1 MLACHLADGMLRRP
15 VGGVAPFNSCRA
27 AIVFPS
33 CRAPYG
39 CSPIQ
44 VYGRTSGLGPSVSA
58 EDEAF
63 AFRHAYCYAISR
75 LQVNPASRARLV
87 LARDPRPTGTAL
99 AAAQARGL
107 ATACHDLGVE
117 LDLIDLGVVP
127 TPVWQHSVRLFEAH
141 GGVMIT
147 ASHNPIDENGWKYAT
162 GVATF
167 GVDPAPARR
176 AAVGGRNGELDPR
189 RQRLRAAAVA
199 IDARPDD
206 RSRRSRT
213 GDRELRPVPVGHLL
227 RPCTRRT
234 RGGRPKRRRRL
245 RGGGAR
251 VSCAWAWSPS
261 SSMRVEG
268 EVAHEIDVEHA
279 RPDGTHVLDDVAKRV
294 RAENA
299 LFGLAYDFDAD
310 RGNLTYVDAAGA
322 THIPSPQ
329 TAAAINTAIAL
340 AVHRRSG
347 DRRRAAVVASDATSC
362 RVKHVAAAFG
372 ADFFEVETG
381 EINVVTRM
389 QDLERHDICAVV
401 GVEGPNGGTVFS
413 GTTCRDGTLV
423 GAGALLAA
431 ADHELRAIVSQT
443 LVPGRQMAPDLAG
456 FIELLPPQRSFMEK
470 HAAPTEWSTTVDL
483 FDREFPSLF
492 ASELARAGN
501 ATTSCTR
508 IPVTFPR
515 ERPDAAGFGWKAR
528 LFRPGGEGF
537 LWIRGSKT
545 EAGDCS
551 PRRGCAG
558 RNDSTRH
565 HGSRSEAS
573 FDDRGG
579 SAVALE
585 RS

>member
-1 MLACHLADGMLRRP
+1 MSRSVWLQSYS
-15 VGGVAPFNSCRA
+15 GVRA
-27 AIVFPS
+27 HIGS
-33 CRAPYG
+33 
-39 CSPIQ
+39 
-44 VYGRTSGLGPSVSA
+44 GPSVSA

-99 AAAQARGL
+99 AAVQARGL
-107 ATACHDLGVE
+107 GTACHDLGVE
-117 LDLIDLGVVP
+117 LDLVDLGVVP

-162 GVATF
+162 GVATY
-167 GVDPAPARR
+167 GVDPAPAGALLSAAEMGNLIR
-176 AAVGGRNGELDPR
+176 AANAFAPQPWRPTLGTTTDHVARE
-189 RQRLRAAAVA
+189 RAIANYVQFLSDTYFAHA
-199 IDARPDD
+199 P
-206 RSRRSRT
+206 
-213 GDRELRPVPVGHLL
+213 
-227 RPCTRRT
+227 
-234 RGGRPKRRRRL
+234 
-245 RGGGAR
+245 GAR
-251 VSCAWAWSPS
+251 VVVDPNGGAGCAVAERAFRALGVEPILLNA
-261 SSMRVEG
+261 VEG
-268 EVAHEIDVEHA
+268 EIAHEIDVEHT

-310 RGNLTYVDAAGA
+310 RGNLTYVDADGG

-443 LVPGRQMAPDLAG
+443 LVPGRQLAPDLAG

-470 HAAPTEWSTTVDL
+470 HVAPTEWSATVDL

-492 ASELARAGN
+492 ASELAR
-501 ATTSCTR
+501 TWERYDIVYSYTR
-508 IPVTFPR
+508 HVST

-545 EAGDCS
+545 EAGVARLVADAPDETTARAIMDLGRRLLS
-551 PRRGCAG
+551 MTEEDPR
-558 RNDSTRH
+558 
-565 HGSRSEAS
+565 SRSRGAEA
-573 FDDRGG
+573 R
-579 SAVALE
+579 
-585 RS
+585 